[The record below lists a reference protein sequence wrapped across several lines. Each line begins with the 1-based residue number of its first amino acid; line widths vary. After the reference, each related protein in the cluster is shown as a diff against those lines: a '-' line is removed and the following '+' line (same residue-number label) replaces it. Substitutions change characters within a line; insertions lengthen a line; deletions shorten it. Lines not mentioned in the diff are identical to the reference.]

1 MFRKNVLISI
11 FKVIFCRWKQK
22 VHLEVGKYN
31 EREANFLPMLHLIM
45 LSAKWIKFYLGP
57 FKAHMKKKITTDLV
71 ERDQHSEKMS
81 A

>member
-1 MFRKNVLISI
+1 
-11 FKVIFCRWKQK
+11 
-22 VHLEVGKYN
+22 
-31 EREANFLPMLHLIM
+31 MLHLIM